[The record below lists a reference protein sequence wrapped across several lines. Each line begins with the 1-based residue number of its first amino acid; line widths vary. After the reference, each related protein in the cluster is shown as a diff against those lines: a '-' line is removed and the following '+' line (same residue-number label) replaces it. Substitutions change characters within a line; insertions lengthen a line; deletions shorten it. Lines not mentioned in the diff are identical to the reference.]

1 MKLRIGP
8 ELQRHLAIVK
18 RQGFSAA
25 EAVSRAARRWER
37 LGKPDLAGIETGTTY
52 GGTAVPV
59 RAGRAGRGKRL
70 HDHRRGVRQS
80 HPAIPLTMLAMIN
93 RIIPR
98 TISPARMTPAR

>member
-37 LGKPDLAGIETGTTY
+37 LGKPDLAGVESGTTY
-52 GGTAVPV
+52 GGTVVTVDPPAGMDAETV
-59 RAGRAGRGKRL
+59 RRL
-70 HDHRRGVRQS
+70 
-80 HPAIPLTMLAMIN
+80 LAWYFEN
-93 RIIPR
+93 W
-98 TISPARMTPAR
+98 PARSPRYRFEPGALAEGRDYIIAGE

>member
-37 LGKPDLAGIETGTTY
+37 LGKPDLSGIETGTTY
-52 GGTAVPV
+52 GGTVVTVEPPAGMDADTV
-59 RAGRAGRGKRL
+59 RRL
-70 HDHRRGVRQS
+70 
-80 HPAIPLTMLAMIN
+80 LAWYFSN
-93 RIIPR
+93 W
-98 TISPARMTPAR
+98 PARPPRYRFDPGKLVEGKDYTIIGGE

>member
-37 LGKPDLAGIETGTTY
+37 LGKPDLAGVETGTTY
-52 GGTAVPV
+52 GGTVVTVEPPAGMDAETV
-59 RAGRAGRGKRL
+59 RRL
-70 HDHRRGVRQS
+70 LGWYFE
-80 HPAIPLTMLAMIN
+80 N
-93 RIIPR
+93 W
-98 TISPARMTPAR
+98 PARPPRYRFEPGALAEGRDYIIAGE

>member
-52 GGTAVPV
+52 GGTVVTVEPPAGMDAETV
-59 RAGRAGRGKRL
+59 RRL
-70 HDHRRGVRQS
+70 LGWYFE
-80 HPAIPLTMLAMIN
+80 N
-93 RIIPR
+93 W
-98 TISPARMTPAR
+98 PARSPRYRFEPGALAEGRDYTIIGGE

>member
-52 GGTAVPV
+52 GGTVVTVEPPDGMGAEAV
-59 RAGRAGRGKRL
+59 RRL
-70 HDHRRGVRQS
+70 
-80 HPAIPLTMLAMIN
+80 LAWYFEN
-93 RIIPR
+93 W
-98 TISPARMTPAR
+98 PARPPRYRFDPGALAEGRDYTIIGGE

>member
-37 LGKPDLAGIETGTTY
+37 LGKPDLAGVESGTTY
-52 GGTAVPV
+52 GGTVVTVDPPAGMDAETV
-59 RAGRAGRGKRL
+59 RRL
-70 HDHRRGVRQS
+70 
-80 HPAIPLTMLAMIN
+80 LAWYFEN
-93 RIIPR
+93 W
-98 TISPARMTPAR
+98 PARSPRYRFEPGALAEGTDYIIAGE

>member
-37 LGKPDLAGIETGTTY
+37 LGKPDLSGIETGTTY
-52 GGTAVPV
+52 GGTVVTVEPPADMDAETV
-59 RAGRAGRGKRL
+59 RRL
-70 HDHRRGVRQS
+70 
-80 HPAIPLTMLAMIN
+80 LAWYFEHW
-93 RIIPR
+93 
-98 TISPARMTPAR
+98 PARPPRYRFEPGALAEGRDYTIIGGE

>member
-37 LGKPDLAGIETGTTY
+37 LGKPDLAGVETGTTY
-52 GGTAVPV
+52 GGTVVTVEPPAGMDAETV
-59 RAGRAGRGKRL
+59 RRL
-70 HDHRRGVRQS
+70 LGWYFE
-80 HPAIPLTMLAMIN
+80 N
-93 RIIPR
+93 W
-98 TISPARMTPAR
+98 PARPPRYRFEPGALVAGKDYTIIAGE

>member
-52 GGTAVPV
+52 GGTVVTVEPPAGMDAETV
-59 RAGRAGRGKRL
+59 RRL
-70 HDHRRGVRQS
+70 LGWYFE
-80 HPAIPLTMLAMIN
+80 N
-93 RIIPR
+93 W
-98 TISPARMTPAR
+98 PARPPRYRFEPGALAEGRDCTIIGGE

>member
-37 LGKPDLAGIETGTTY
+37 LGKPDLAGVETGTTY
-52 GGTAVPV
+52 GGTVVTVEP
-59 RAGRAGRGKRL
+59 
-70 HDHRRGVRQS
+70 
-80 HPAIPLTMLAMIN
+80 P
-93 RIIPR
+93 
-98 TISPARMTPAR
+98 

>member
-37 LGKPDLAGIETGTTY
+37 LGKPDLSGIETGTTY
-52 GGTAVPV
+52 GGTVVTVEPPADMDAETV
-59 RAGRAGRGKRL
+59 RRL
-70 HDHRRGVRQS
+70 LGWYFEHW
-80 HPAIPLTMLAMIN
+80 
-93 RIIPR
+93 
-98 TISPARMTPAR
+98 PARPPRYRFEPGALAEGKDYTIIAGE

>member
-37 LGKPDLAGIETGTTY
+37 LGKPDLAGVESGSTY
-52 GGTAVPV
+52 GGTVVTVDPPAGMDAETV
-59 RAGRAGRGKRL
+59 RRL
-70 HDHRRGVRQS
+70 
-80 HPAIPLTMLAMIN
+80 LAWYFEN
-93 RIIPR
+93 W
-98 TISPARMTPAR
+98 PARPPRYRFEPGALAEGKDYTIIAGE